1 MKKTILPGSS
11 KKQQNTRVTRH
22 RRYARVLFRKTKR
35 THALE
40 NKIIMLMRQPLLGA
54 VCGYNEEFSVCKK
67 IDADYGA
74 RATHAWDVSLYI

>member
-11 KKQQNTRVTRH
+11 KNNKIPVLCGTAAVHGHYSKKQ
-22 RRYARVLFRKTKR
+22 KR

-74 RATHAWDVSLYI
+74 RATHAWDVSLYK